1 MMFRR
6 AFKQGEPVKMTAPDG
21 CAVLILGYVSFPN
34 CVGFVDDGYLDIY
47 GSHPPLHFIDG
58 NMKIVGETE
67 VVAGHVF
74 APVEQGDPA
83 AGIWYKMLAKRDP
96 MTFHE
101 DTEYLIRTAYLDKLV
116 SEAAAKS

>member
-21 CAVLILGYVSFPN
+21 CSVLILGYVVFDD
-34 CVGFVDDGYLDIY
+34 CVGFVD
-47 GSHPPLHFIDG
+47 
-58 NMKIVGETE
+58 VGETE

-83 AGIWYKMLAKRDP
+83 AGIWYEMLGKRDP

-101 DTEYLIRTAYLDKLV
+101 DTEYLIRNAYMQKLV
-116 SEAAAKS
+116 SELRKI